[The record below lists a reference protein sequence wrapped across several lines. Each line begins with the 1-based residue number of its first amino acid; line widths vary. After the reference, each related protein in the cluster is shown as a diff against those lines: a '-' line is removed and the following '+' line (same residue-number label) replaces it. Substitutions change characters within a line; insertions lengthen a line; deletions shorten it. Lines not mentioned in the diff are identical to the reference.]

1 MSIAK
6 FAGASA
12 ALTFVPDSRD
22 SHKRVM
28 WSGLTR
34 VEQCVGRV
42 LPAAEQLKFDGP
54 ISTRVDF
61 TVFLPARGNRGVKAE
76 QCGRARRARLWLSNA
91 RSISYSVTKFW
102 DPLRD

>member
-76 QCGRARRARLWLSNA
+76 QCGRARRAPGHVCGCL
-91 RSISYSVTKFW
+91 
-102 DPLRD
+102 